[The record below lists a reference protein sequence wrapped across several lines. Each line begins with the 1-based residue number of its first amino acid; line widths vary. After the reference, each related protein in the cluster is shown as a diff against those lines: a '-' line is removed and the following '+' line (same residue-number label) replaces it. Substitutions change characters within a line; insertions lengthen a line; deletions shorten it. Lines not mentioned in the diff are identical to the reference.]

1 MKYRTYR
8 KLRDNAPAI
17 RRVLYIAVA
26 VFVAVCLF
34 VIALV
39 STTYNAAGATTAE
52 TQIEGGITVE
62 IFRPLD
68 CKLSE
73 ELQEYTYYLC
83 QHNGVEFELAMAV
96 MSAESA
102 FDPEAVSGTGDYGL
116 MQINEINLP
125 ELADKLGITD
135 ITDPYQNIRGG
146 VYLLGNYADKYGDK
160 SRVLMSYNMGEY
172 GASALWEEGI
182 HTTSYTEKVLTKY
195 KEYKEATHGKR

>member
-8 KLRDNAPAI
+8 KLREKAPTI
-17 RRVLYIAVA
+17 RRAFFIAVA
-26 VFVAVCLF
+26 VIVAVTLF
-34 VIALV
+34 ISALV
-39 STTYNAAGATTAE
+39 LTTYNAAEATNDEE
-52 TQIEGGITVE
+52 TIEGGITVE

-83 QHNGVEFELAMAV
+83 QHNGVEFELVMAV

-116 MQINEINLP
+116 MQINEIALP
-125 ELADKLGITD
+125 ELSDKLGITD

-146 VYLLGNYADKYGDK
+146 VYLLGGYAAKYDEPA
-160 SRVLMSYNMGEY
+160 RVLMAYNMGDY
-172 GASALWEEGI
+172 GSSALWEEGV
-182 HTTSYTEKVLTKY
+182 HTTAYTDKVLTKY